1 MADGT
6 VKITIEADG
15 NKAIKS
21 AKDLENVFGQ
31 LGKGGKTDG
40 LTSDL
45 DGVAKHSGTAKVG
58 VMELATSIGLVKVA
72 SAAFGFVTSGLG
84 EVIKG
89 LNESS
94 ATWQTFEGNM
104 KGFGKS
110 GAEIA
115 KVKKELQ
122 SYAQATI
129 YSASD
134 MASTY
139 AQLSA
144 VGTKN
149 TTQLVKGFG
158 GLAAAAEDPQQAMK
172 SLSQQATQMAAKPQ
186 VAWEDFKIMLEQT
199 PAGMAA
205 VAKEMGMSLT
215 DLVSKI
221 QDGSVKTDD
230 FFDAIAKAGNNDS
243 FGKMATQ
250 YKTVGE
256 AMDGLVETLTNKLQP
271 TFDSLSKTAIGW
283 VSAFT
288 DSLDNIDLGGMING
302 VMSAFNGLSEK
313 LFPIF
318 GNLKAL
324 FTEALSS
331 INFSVVS
338 KVLQD
343 GMKPIT
349 ALFNGL
355 LAIVNDVV
363 VHILEIF
370 RSMKPAI
377 EQVFNSNAGATFGAA
392 MSSAADMI
400 RAAFTAVITVASNLT
415 NIITSIDW
423 VPVFT
428 AAKGAIDLM
437 YSAIK
442 KIADLLKVAF
452 KSDAF
457 QALIIGII
465 AGVAAFKLIKGAV
478 TAFQTAMTA
487 FNAVMQI
494 GAAVQT
500 AFNAIMAVNPFIL
513 IGVALAALVAG
524 LVYFFTQTESGK
536 EIWANFTAFLTQ
548 TWQATV
554 AVAQTIWT
562 ALATFFSGLWAGIT
576 TFATAVWTGFTATLS
591 AIWLGIVALAGGVW
605 NGLIVF
611 FVGLW
616 NGIVTDATNIWGNLG
631 GSLTAIWNGIVTVAT
646 GVWNLLKTV
655 ILTPILLLIDI
666 LTGSW
671 AQLGADAQLAWASL
685 VSAATTIWNGLMA
698 IIGGIVS
705 GIVTVVTI
713 AWNNLVTTTIN
724 IFNAVLTFIVNVW
737 NAITTG
743 VVNAANAAM
752 NGAINA
758 WNALKSGV
766 VNAANALMSG
776 AINAWNSLRSGVI
789 GIANGIR
796 NGAITAW
803 NGMVSGVRGI
813 ISSVRSTFNS
823 LRDINLFSIGKH
835 IVQGLIN
842 GIGGMIGN
850 VRDKISELA
859 STVTNGIRKALKIHS
874 PSRVMAELGMYTGMG
889 FSNGIE
895 GMIPTAEKMSKKL
908 AEAAM
913 IKKTFGVN
921 SEFAGI
927 TAESATG
934 IGRGVTPTNSVVN
947 NYGGSSVVNNND
959 NPIDDR
965 NRTYEIHIHSEIDG
979 REVAKGSAKFMQTE
993 LEKNRV
999 QNLRLGGVR
1008 Y

>member
-21 AKDLENVFGQ
+21 AKELDNVFGQ
-31 LGKGGKTDG
+31 LGKGGKTNG
-40 LTSDL
+40 LTSEL
-45 DGVAKHSGTAKVG
+45 DGVAKHSNTAKIG
-58 VMELATSIGLVKVA
+58 VMDLAKSIGLVKVA
-72 SAAFGFVTSGLG
+72 SAAFGFVKSGLG
-84 EVIKG
+84 EIVKG

-110 GAEIA
+110 SAEIA

-139 AQLSA
+139 AQLAA

-149 TTQLVKGFG
+149 TTKLVKGFG

-172 SLSQQATQMAAKPQ
+172 SLSQQATQMAAKPK

-215 DLVSKI
+215 DLVKKI

-230 FFDAIAKAGNNDS
+230 FFDAIAKAGTNDT

-250 YKTVGE
+250 YKTIGE
-256 AMDGLVETLTNKLQP
+256 AMDGLKETLTNKLQP
-271 TFDSLSKTAIGW
+271 AFDKVSKAAIGW
-283 VSAFT
+283 VSSFT

-302 VMSAFNGLSEK
+302 VMSAFNGLSKK

-318 GNLKAL
+318 GNLKTL

-338 KVLQD
+338 KALQD

-370 RSMKPAI
+370 RSMKPAF

-400 RAAFTAVITVASNLT
+400 KAAFTAVITVASNLT

-442 KIADLLKVAF
+442 KTADLLKAAF
-452 KSDAF
+452 KNDAF
-457 QALIIGII
+457 QALIVGIT
-465 AGVAAFKLIKGAV
+465 AGVAAFELIKGAV
-478 TAFQTAMTA
+478 TAFQTAMIA
-487 FNAVMQI
+487 FNAVMKI
-494 GAAVQT
+494 GTAVQT
-500 AFNAIMAVNPFIL
+500 AFNAIMAINRFIL

-562 ALATFFSGLWAGIT
+562 ALATFFSGLWEGIVT
-576 TFATAVWTGFTATLS
+576 GATAIWNTIAT
-591 AIWLGIVALAGGVW
+591 
-605 NGLIVF
+605 F
-611 FVGLW
+611 FSGLW
-616 NGIVTDATNIWGNLG
+616 NGIVAVATNVWSVF
-631 GSLTAIWNGIVTVAT
+631 GSGLTAIWNGIVNIAK
-646 GVWNLLKTV
+646 GVWEMLKV
-655 ILTPILLLIDI
+655 VVMAPILILIDM
-666 LTGSW
+666 LTGNW
-671 AQLGADAQLAWASL
+671 NQLGSDLQMIWGKIKDVAGD
-685 VSAATTIWNGLMA
+685 IWNGLKQVVMGVVDVVISYVSA
-698 IIGGIVS
+698 IWNSVVSVTSETFNAAKTAAVNAWNALKS
-705 GIVTVVTI
+705 GII
-713 AWNNLVTTTIN
+713 NL
-724 IFNAVLTFIVNVW
+724 
-737 NAITTG
+737 
-743 VVNAANAAM
+743 ANGLKD
-752 NGAINA
+752 GAINA

-766 VNAANALMSG
+766 INIANGIRQG
-776 AINAWNSLRSGVI
+776 AINAWD
-789 GIANGIR
+789 
-796 NGAITAW
+796 
-803 NGMVSGVRGI
+803 GMVSGVRGI
-813 ISSVRSTFNS
+813 ISSVRSTFDS
-823 LRDINLFSIGKH
+823 LRDINLFSIGMY

-842 GIGGMIGN
+842 GIGVMIGN
-850 VRDKISELA
+850 VRNKISELA
-859 STVTNGIRKALKIHS
+859 STVTSGIRNALKIHS

-908 AEAAM
+908 AEAVM

-927 TAESATG
+927 TAENATG

-947 NYGGSSVVNNND
+947 NYQSTTSQENVLK
-959 NPIDDR
+959 DR
-965 NRTYEIHIHSEIDG
+965 TADQRPTMVI
-979 REVAKGSAKFMQTE
+979 
-993 LEKNRV
+993 
-999 QNLRLGGVR
+999 QNLNWNNARDIRTTMQEMGWQTQINQRGRLDG
-1008 Y
+1008 

>member
-1 MADGT
+1 MA
-6 VKITIEADG
+6 K
-15 NKAIKS
+15 
-21 AKDLENVFGQ
+21 
-31 LGKGGKTDG
+31 
-40 LTSDL
+40 
-45 DGVAKHSGTAKVG
+45 
-58 VMELATSIGLVKVA
+58 SIGLVKVA
-72 SAAFGFVTSGLG
+72 SAAFSFVKSGLG
-84 EVIKG
+84 EIVKG

-94 ATWQTFEGNM
+94 ATWKTFEGNM

-110 GAEIA
+110 GAEIV

-139 AQLSA
+139 AQLAA

-172 SLSQQATQMAAKPQ
+172 SLSQQATQMAAKPK

-221 QDGSVKTDD
+221 QDGSIKTDD

-271 TFDSLSKTAIGW
+271 AFDQLSKMVIGW
-283 VSAFT
+283 VSSFT
-288 DSLDNIDLGGMING
+288 DSLDNIDLGGMINS
-302 VMSAFNGLSEK
+302 VMSAFNGLSKK

-318 GNLKAL
+318 GNLKTL

-338 KVLQD
+338 KALQD

-355 LAIVNDVV
+355 LAIVNDVI

-370 RSMKPAI
+370 KSMKPAI
-377 EQVFNSNAGATFGAA
+377 EQVFNSNAGATFGKA

-400 RAAFTAVITVASNLT
+400 RAAFKAVITVASNLT
-415 NIITSIDW
+415 KIITSIDW

-457 QALIIGII
+457 QALIVGII
-465 AGVAAFKLIKGAV
+465 AGVAAFELIKGAV

-562 ALATFFSGLWAGIT
+562 ALAAFFSGLWTGIT
-576 TFATAVWTGFTATLS
+576 TFATAIWTSLVAS
-591 AIWLGIVALAGGVW
+591 LGGIW
-605 NGLIVF
+605 NGLVTYASGVF
-611 FVGLW
+611 
-616 NGIVTDATNIWGNLG
+616 
-631 GSLTAIWNGIVTVAT
+631 
-646 GVWNLLKTV
+646 NLLKAV
-655 ILTPILLLIDI
+655 IMGPILLLVDLVTGNFDQMKSDAI
-666 LTGSW
+666 LIWNSIK
-671 AQLGADAQLAWASL
+671 
-685 VSAATTIWNGLMA
+685 AAAGQIWNGLSAM
-698 IIGGIVS
+698 VS
-705 GIVTVVTI
+705 GIVSNFVSSVSGLFRAMAGLVVGIWNGLKAMVVGI
-713 AWNNLVTTTIN
+713 AQGI
-724 IFNAVLTFIVNVW
+724 A
-737 NAITTG
+737 
-743 VVNAANAAM
+743 
-752 NGAINA
+752 
-758 WNALKSGV
+758 
-766 VNAANALMSG
+766 SG
-776 AINAWNSLRSGVI
+776 AIN
-789 GIANGIR
+789 
-796 NGAITAW
+796 AW

-813 ISSVRSTFNS
+813 ISSVRSIFNS

-835 IVQGLIN
+835 IVQGLID

-895 GMIPTAEKMSKKL
+895 GMIPTAKKMSKKL

-913 IKKTFGVN
+913 INKTFGVN

-927 TAESATG
+927 TAESASG

-947 NYGGSSVVNNND
+947 NYSNVATTTVQTAKESNDKVLEALNKIANNRPVAVVDGSSFA
-959 NPIDDR
+959 PA
-965 NRTYEIHIHSEIDG
+965 YEQYGSTETARRSQMKG
-979 REVAKGSAKFMQTE
+979 RGLAVDSKF
-993 LEKNRV
+993 
-999 QNLRLGGVR
+999 
-1008 Y
+1008 

>member
-21 AKDLENVFGQ
+21 AKDLDNVFGQ
-31 LGKGGKTDG
+31 LGKGGKTNG
-40 LTSDL
+40 LTGDL

-84 EVIKG
+84 EIVKG

-149 TTQLVKGFG
+149 TTKLVEGFG

-215 DLVSKI
+215 DLVKKV

-230 FFDAIAKAGNNDS
+230 FFNAIAKAGTNDT

-250 YKTVGE
+250 FKTVGQ
-256 AMDGLVETLTNKLQP
+256 AADGLKETITNKLQGA
-271 TFDSLSKTAIGW
+271 FDKMGQVGINAI
-283 VSAFT
+283 VKLT
-288 DSLDNIDLGGMING
+288 DWIQ
-302 VMSAFNGLSEK
+302 
-313 LFPIF
+313 
-318 GNLKAL
+318 
-324 FTEALSS
+324 T
-331 INFSVVS
+331 INFDAIIASAVKFGTDVYNSIMKVVS
-338 KVLQD
+338 YVQQNADWL
-343 GMKPIT
+343 GP
-349 ALFNGL
+349 
-355 LAIVNDVV
+355 LAV
-363 VHILEIF
+363 
-370 RSMKPAI
+370 
-377 EQVFNSNAGATFGAA
+377 G
-392 MSSAADMI
+392 
-400 RAAFTAVITVASNLT
+400 
-415 NIITSIDW
+415 
-423 VPVFT
+423 
-428 AAKGAIDLM
+428 
-437 YSAIK
+437 
-442 KIADLLKVAF
+442 IA
-452 KSDAF
+452 
-457 QALIIGII
+457 
-465 AGVAAFKLIKGAV
+465 AGVAAFMTINAAIKIA
-478 TAFQTAMTA
+478 TTTMAI
-487 FNAVMQI
+487 FNAVMSI
-494 GAAVQT
+494 
-500 AFNAIMAVNPFIL
+500 NPF
-513 IGVALAALVAG
+513 VALIVGITAVVAG
-524 LVYFFTQTESGK
+524 LVYFFTQTKTGQAVWK
-536 EIWANFTAFLTQ
+536 AFTDFLSNA
-548 TWQATV
+548 WQSLVGIASTV
-554 AVAQTIWT
+554 WTTITNTFNSAVDVIKGAWSAIG
-562 ALATFFSGLWAGIT
+562 TFFFGLWNGIVST
-576 TFATAVWTGFTATLS
+576 ATAVWTGFTATLS
-591 AIWLGIVALAGGVW
+591 AIWSGIIALASGVW
-605 NGLIVF
+605 NGLIAF

-616 NGIVTDATNIWGNLG
+616 NGIVTDATNIWGILG
-631 GSLTAIWNGIVTVAT
+631 GSLAAIWNGIVTVAT

-671 AQLGADAQLAWASL
+671 AQLGADAQLAWTSL

-705 GIVTVVTI
+705 GIVTVVTT
-713 AWNNLVTTTIN
+713 AWNNLATTTAN
-724 IFNAVLTFIVNVW
+724 IFNAVLAFIVNVW

-743 VVNAANAAM
+743 VVNAANAVM

-789 GIANGIR
+789 GIANSIR
-796 NGAITAW
+796 DGAISAW

-813 ISSVRSTFNS
+813 ISSVRSVFNS
-823 LRDINLFSIGKH
+823 LRDINLFSIGTH

-927 TAESATG
+927 TAENATG

-947 NYGGSSVVNNND
+947 NYSNTATTTVQTAKESNNKVLEALNKIANNRPIAIVNGSSFSTAYE
-959 NPIDDR
+959 PYGATETARRSQMKGRGLAID
-965 NRTYEIHIHSEIDG
+965 S
-979 REVAKGSAKFMQTE
+979 KF
-993 LEKNRV
+993 
-999 QNLRLGGVR
+999 
-1008 Y
+1008 

>member
-1 MADGT
+1 MADGM

-21 AKDLENVFGQ
+21 AKELDNVFGQ
-31 LGKGGKTDG
+31 LGKGGKTNG
-40 LTSDL
+40 LTDDL
-45 DGVAKHSGTAKVG
+45 DGVAKHSDTAKIG
-58 VMELATSIGLVKVA
+58 VMDMAKSIGLVKVA

-84 EVIKG
+84 EIVKG

-94 ATWQTFEGNM
+94 ATWQTFESNM
-104 KGFGKS
+104 KGFDKS

-122 SYAQATI
+122 AYAQQTI

-139 AQLSA
+139 AQLAA

-158 GLAAAAEDPQQAMK
+158 GLAAAAENPQQAMK

-221 QDGSVKTDD
+221 QDGSIKTDD

-271 TFDSLSKTAIGW
+271 AFDQLSKMAIGW
-283 VSAFT
+283 VSSFT

-302 VMSAFNGLSEK
+302 VMSAFNGLSKK

-331 INFSVVS
+331 INFSVIS
-338 KVLQD
+338 KALQD

-349 ALFNGL
+349 TLFNGL
-355 LAIVNDVV
+355 LAIVNDVI

-370 RSMKPAI
+370 TSMKPAI
-377 EQVFNSNAGATFGAA
+377 EQVFNSNAGATFGKA

-415 NIITSIDW
+415 KIITSIDW

-457 QALIIGII
+457 QALIVGII
-465 AGVAAFKLIKGAV
+465 AGVAAFELIKGAV

-562 ALATFFSGLWAGIT
+562 ALTTFFSGLWTGIT
-576 TFATAVWTGFTATLS
+576 TFATAIWTSLVAS
-591 AIWLGIVALAGGVW
+591 LGGIW
-605 NGLIVF
+605 NGLVTYASGVF
-611 FVGLW
+611 
-616 NGIVTDATNIWGNLG
+616 
-631 GSLTAIWNGIVTVAT
+631 
-646 GVWNLLKTV
+646 NLLKAV
-655 ILTPILLLIDI
+655 IMGPILLLVDLVTGNFDQMKSDAI
-666 LTGSW
+666 LIWNSIK
-671 AQLGADAQLAWASL
+671 
-685 VSAATTIWNGLMA
+685 AAAGQIWNGLSAM
-698 IIGGIVS
+698 VS
-705 GIVTVVTI
+705 GIVSNFVSSVSGLFRAMAGLVVGIWDGLKAMVVGI
-713 AWNNLVTTTIN
+713 AQGI
-724 IFNAVLTFIVNVW
+724 A
-737 NAITTG
+737 
-743 VVNAANAAM
+743 
-752 NGAINA
+752 
-758 WNALKSGV
+758 
-766 VNAANALMSG
+766 SG
-776 AINAWNSLRSGVI
+776 AIN
-789 GIANGIR
+789 
-796 NGAITAW
+796 AW

-947 NYGGSSVVNNND
+947 NYSNVATTTVQTAKESNDKVLEALNKIANNRPVAVVDGSSFA
-959 NPIDDR
+959 PA
-965 NRTYEIHIHSEIDG
+965 YEQYGSTETARRSQMKG
-979 REVAKGSAKFMQTE
+979 RGLAVDSKF
-993 LEKNRV
+993 
-999 QNLRLGGVR
+999 
-1008 Y
+1008 

>member
-31 LGKGGKTDG
+31 LGKGGKTNG

-45 DGVAKHSGTAKVG
+45 DGVAKHSNTAKIG
-58 VMELATSIGLVKVA
+58 VMDLAKSIGLVKVA
-72 SAAFGFVTSGLG
+72 SAAFSFVKSGLG
-84 EVIKG
+84 EIVKG

-94 ATWQTFEGNM
+94 ATWKTFEGNM

-110 GAEIA
+110 GAEIV

-139 AQLSA
+139 AQLAA

-172 SLSQQATQMAAKPQ
+172 SLSQQATQMAAKPK

-221 QDGSVKTDD
+221 QDGSIKTDD

-271 TFDSLSKTAIGW
+271 AFDQLSKMVIGW
-283 VSAFT
+283 VSSFT
-288 DSLDNIDLGGMING
+288 DSLDNIDLGGMINS
-302 VMSAFNGLSEK
+302 VMSAFNGLSKK

-318 GNLKAL
+318 GNLKTL

-338 KVLQD
+338 KALQD

-355 LAIVNDVV
+355 LAIVNDVI

-370 RSMKPAI
+370 KSMKPAI
-377 EQVFNSNAGATFGAA
+377 EQVFNSNAGATFGKA

-400 RAAFTAVITVASNLT
+400 RAAFKAVITVASNLT
-415 NIITSIDW
+415 KIITSIDW

-457 QALIIGII
+457 QALIVGII
-465 AGVAAFKLIKGAV
+465 AGVAAFELIKGAV

-562 ALATFFSGLWAGIT
+562 ALAAFFSGLWTGIT
-576 TFATAVWTGFTATLS
+576 TFATAIWTSLVAS
-591 AIWLGIVALAGGVW
+591 LGGIW
-605 NGLIVF
+605 NGLVTYASGVF
-611 FVGLW
+611 
-616 NGIVTDATNIWGNLG
+616 
-631 GSLTAIWNGIVTVAT
+631 
-646 GVWNLLKTV
+646 NLLKAV
-655 ILTPILLLIDI
+655 IMGPILLLVDLVTGNFDQMKSDAI
-666 LTGSW
+666 LIWNSIK
-671 AQLGADAQLAWASL
+671 
-685 VSAATTIWNGLMA
+685 AAAGQIWNGLSAM
-698 IIGGIVS
+698 VS
-705 GIVTVVTI
+705 GIVSNFVSSVSGLFRAMAGLVVGIWNGLKAMVVGI
-713 AWNNLVTTTIN
+713 AQGI
-724 IFNAVLTFIVNVW
+724 A
-737 NAITTG
+737 
-743 VVNAANAAM
+743 
-752 NGAINA
+752 
-758 WNALKSGV
+758 
-766 VNAANALMSG
+766 SG
-776 AINAWNSLRSGVI
+776 AIN
-789 GIANGIR
+789 
-796 NGAITAW
+796 AW

-813 ISSVRSTFNS
+813 ISSVRSIFNS

-835 IVQGLIN
+835 IVQGLID

-895 GMIPTAEKMSKKL
+895 GMIPTAKKMSKKL

-913 IKKTFGVN
+913 INKTFGVN

-927 TAESATG
+927 TAESASG

-947 NYGGSSVVNNND
+947 NYSNVATTTVQTAKESNDKVLEALNKIANNRPVAVVDGSSFA
-959 NPIDDR
+959 PA
-965 NRTYEIHIHSEIDG
+965 YEQYGSTETARRSQMKG
-979 REVAKGSAKFMQTE
+979 RGLAVDSKF
-993 LEKNRV
+993 
-999 QNLRLGGVR
+999 
-1008 Y
+1008 

>member
-21 AKDLENVFGQ
+21 AKDLENVFSQ
-31 LGKGGKTDG
+31 LGRGGKTNG
-40 LTSDL
+40 LTDDL

-72 SAAFGFVTSGLG
+72 SAAFSFVTSGLG
-84 EVIKG
+84 EIVKG

-94 ATWQTFEGNM
+94 ATWKTFEGNM

-149 TTQLVKGFG
+149 TTKLVEGFG

-215 DLVSKI
+215 DLVKKV

-230 FFDAIAKAGNNDS
+230 FFNAIAKAGTNDT

-250 YKTVGE
+250 FKTVGQ
-256 AMDGLVETLTNKLQP
+256 AADGLKETITNKLQGA
-271 TFDSLSKTAIGW
+271 FDKMGQVGINAIVKLTDW
-283 VSAFT
+283 IQTIDFDAIIASAVKFGT
-288 DSLDNIDLGGMING
+288 DVYN
-302 VMSAFNGLSEK
+302 
-313 LFPIF
+313 
-318 GNLKAL
+318 
-324 FTEALSS
+324 S
-331 INFSVVS
+331 IMKVVS
-338 KVLQD
+338 YVQQNADWL
-343 GMKPIT
+343 GP
-349 ALFNGL
+349 
-355 LAIVNDVV
+355 LAV
-363 VHILEIF
+363 
-370 RSMKPAI
+370 
-377 EQVFNSNAGATFGAA
+377 G
-392 MSSAADMI
+392 
-400 RAAFTAVITVASNLT
+400 
-415 NIITSIDW
+415 
-423 VPVFT
+423 
-428 AAKGAIDLM
+428 
-437 YSAIK
+437 
-442 KIADLLKVAF
+442 IA
-452 KSDAF
+452 
-457 QALIIGII
+457 
-465 AGVAAFKLIKGAV
+465 AGVAAFMTINAAIKIA
-478 TAFQTAMTA
+478 TTTMAI
-487 FNAVMQI
+487 FNAVMSI
-494 GAAVQT
+494 
-500 AFNAIMAVNPFIL
+500 NPF
-513 IGVALAALVAG
+513 VALIVGITAVVAG

-562 ALATFFSGLWAGIT
+562 ALATFFSGLWTGIT
-576 TFATAVWTGFTATLS
+576 TFATAIWTSLVAS
-591 AIWLGIVALAGGVW
+591 LGGIW
-605 NGLIVF
+605 NGLVTYASGVF
-611 FVGLW
+611 
-616 NGIVTDATNIWGNLG
+616 
-631 GSLTAIWNGIVTVAT
+631 
-646 GVWNLLKTV
+646 NLLKAV
-655 ILTPILLLIDI
+655 IMGPILLLVDLVTGNFDQMKSDAI
-666 LTGSW
+666 LIWNSIK
-671 AQLGADAQLAWASL
+671 AAASQ
-685 VSAATTIWNGLMA
+685 IWNGLSAM
-698 IIGGIVS
+698 VS
-705 GIVTVVTI
+705 GIVSNFVSSVSGLFRAMVGLVVGIWNGLKAMVVGI
-713 AWNNLVTTTIN
+713 AQGI
-724 IFNAVLTFIVNVW
+724 A
-737 NAITTG
+737 
-743 VVNAANAAM
+743 
-752 NGAINA
+752 
-758 WNALKSGV
+758 
-766 VNAANALMSG
+766 SG
-776 AINAWNSLRSGVI
+776 AIN
-789 GIANGIR
+789 
-796 NGAITAW
+796 AW

-823 LRDINLFSIGKH
+823 LRNINLFSIGTH

-859 STVTNGIRKALKIHS
+859 STVTNGVRKALKIHS

-947 NYGGSSVVNNND
+947 NYGGSSVVNNNGGS
-959 NPIDDR
+959 NDDQK
-965 NRTYEIHIHSEIDG
+965 RTYEIHIHTDING
-979 REVAKGSAKFMQTE
+979 REVAKSSARFIETE
-993 LEKNRV
+993 LGKLSLSRNRV
-999 QNLRLGGVR
+999 RGDRN
-1008 Y
+1008 

>member
-40 LTSDL
+40 LISDL
-45 DGVAKHSGTAKVG
+45 DGVTKHSGTAKVG
-58 VMELATSIGLVKVA
+58 VMDMAKSIGLVKVA
-72 SAAFGFVTSGLG
+72 SSAFSFVTSGIG
-84 EVIKG
+84 EVVKG

-94 ATWQTFEGNM
+94 ATWKTFEGNM

-110 GAEIA
+110 SAEIA

-122 SYAQATI
+122 NYAQATI

-172 SLSQQATQMAAKPQ
+172 SLSQQATQMAAKPK

-230 FFDAIAKAGNNDS
+230 FFDAIAKAGTNDT

-271 TFDSLSKTAIGW
+271 TFDQLSKTAIGW
-283 VSAFT
+283 VSSFT

-442 KIADLLKVAF
+442 KIADLLKIAF
-452 KSDAF
+452 KNDAF
-457 QALIIGII
+457 QALIVGIT
-465 AGVAAFKLIKGAV
+465 AGVAAFELIKGAV
-478 TAFQTAMTA
+478 TAFQTAMIA
-487 FNAVMQI
+487 FNAVMEI

-562 ALATFFSGLWAGIT
+562 ALATFFSGLWTGIT
-576 TFATAVWTGFTATLS
+576 TFATAIWTSLVAS
-591 AIWLGIVALAGGVW
+591 LGGIW
-605 NGLIVF
+605 NGLVTYASGVF
-611 FVGLW
+611 
-616 NGIVTDATNIWGNLG
+616 
-631 GSLTAIWNGIVTVAT
+631 
-646 GVWNLLKTV
+646 NLLKAV
-655 ILTPILLLIDI
+655 IMGPILLLVDLVTGNFDQMKSDAI
-666 LTGSW
+666 LIWNSIK
-671 AQLGADAQLAWASL
+671 
-685 VSAATTIWNGLMA
+685 AAAGQIWNGLSAM
-698 IIGGIVS
+698 VS
-705 GIVTVVTI
+705 GIVSNFVSSVSGLFRAMAGLVVGIWNGLKAMVVGI
-713 AWNNLVTTTIN
+713 AQGI
-724 IFNAVLTFIVNVW
+724 A
-737 NAITTG
+737 
-743 VVNAANAAM
+743 
-752 NGAINA
+752 
-758 WNALKSGV
+758 
-766 VNAANALMSG
+766 SG
-776 AINAWNSLRSGVI
+776 AIN
-789 GIANGIR
+789 
-796 NGAITAW
+796 AW

-835 IVQGLIN
+835 IVQGLID

-859 STVTNGIRKALKIHS
+859 STVTSGIRKALKIHS

-927 TAESATG
+927 TAESASG
-934 IGRGVTPTNSVVN
+934 IGRGVAPTNSVVN
-947 NYGGSSVVNNND
+947 NYSNTATTTVQTAKESNNKVLEALNKIANNRPVAVVDGSSFA
-959 NPIDDR
+959 PA
-965 NRTYEIHIHSEIDG
+965 YEPYGSTETARRSQMKG
-979 REVAKGSAKFMQTE
+979 RGLAVDSKF
-993 LEKNRV
+993 
-999 QNLRLGGVR
+999 
-1008 Y
+1008 

>member
-21 AKDLENVFGQ
+21 AKDLDNVFGQ
-31 LGKGGKTDG
+31 LGKGGKTNG
-40 LTSDL
+40 LTGDL
-45 DGVAKHSGTAKVG
+45 DGVAKHSNTAKIG
-58 VMELATSIGLVKVA
+58 VMDLAKSIGLVKVA
-72 SAAFGFVTSGLG
+72 SAAFGFVTSGLS
-84 EVIKG
+84 EIAKG

-149 TTQLVKGFG
+149 TTKLVEGFG

-215 DLVSKI
+215 DLVKKV

-230 FFDAIAKAGNNDS
+230 FFNAIAKAGTNDT

-250 YKTVGE
+250 FKTVGQ
-256 AMDGLVETLTNKLQP
+256 AADGLKETITNKLQGA
-271 TFDSLSKTAIGW
+271 FDKMGQVGINAIVKLTDW
-283 VSAFT
+283 IQTIDFDAIIASAAKFGT
-288 DSLDNIDLGGMING
+288 DVYN
-302 VMSAFNGLSEK
+302 
-313 LFPIF
+313 
-318 GNLKAL
+318 
-324 FTEALSS
+324 S
-331 INFSVVS
+331 IMKVVS
-338 KVLQD
+338 YVQQNADWL
-343 GMKPIT
+343 GP
-349 ALFNGL
+349 
-355 LAIVNDVV
+355 LAV
-363 VHILEIF
+363 
-370 RSMKPAI
+370 
-377 EQVFNSNAGATFGAA
+377 G
-392 MSSAADMI
+392 
-400 RAAFTAVITVASNLT
+400 
-415 NIITSIDW
+415 
-423 VPVFT
+423 
-428 AAKGAIDLM
+428 
-437 YSAIK
+437 
-442 KIADLLKVAF
+442 IA
-452 KSDAF
+452 
-457 QALIIGII
+457 
-465 AGVAAFKLIKGAV
+465 AGVAAFMTINAAIKIA
-478 TAFQTAMTA
+478 TTTMAI
-487 FNAVMQI
+487 FNAVMSI
-494 GAAVQT
+494 
-500 AFNAIMAVNPFIL
+500 NPF
-513 IGVALAALVAG
+513 VALIVGITAVVAG

-562 ALATFFSGLWAGIT
+562 TLATFFSGLWTGIT
-576 TFATAVWTGFTATLS
+576 TFATAIWTSLVAS
-591 AIWLGIVALAGGVW
+591 LGGIW
-605 NGLIVF
+605 NGLVTYASGVF
-611 FVGLW
+611 
-616 NGIVTDATNIWGNLG
+616 
-631 GSLTAIWNGIVTVAT
+631 
-646 GVWNLLKTV
+646 NLLKAV
-655 ILTPILLLIDI
+655 IMGPILLLVDLVTGNFDQMKSDAI
-666 LTGSW
+666 LIWNSIK
-671 AQLGADAQLAWASL
+671 
-685 VSAATTIWNGLMA
+685 AAAGQIWNGLSAM
-698 IIGGIVS
+698 VS
-705 GIVTVVTI
+705 GIVSNFVSSVSGLFRAMASLVVGIWNGLKAMVVGI
-713 AWNNLVTTTIN
+713 AQGI
-724 IFNAVLTFIVNVW
+724 A
-737 NAITTG
+737 
-743 VVNAANAAM
+743 
-752 NGAINA
+752 
-758 WNALKSGV
+758 
-766 VNAANALMSG
+766 SG
-776 AINAWNSLRSGVI
+776 AIS
-789 GIANGIR
+789 
-796 NGAITAW
+796 AW

-813 ISSVRSTFNS
+813 ISSVRSAFNS
-823 LRDINLFSIGKH
+823 LRNINLFSIGTH

-850 VRDKISELA
+850 VREKISELA
-859 STVTNGIRKALKIHS
+859 STVTNGVRKALKIHS

-947 NYGGSSVVNNND
+947 NYSNTATTTVQTAKESNDKVLEALNKIANNRPVAVVDGSSFA
-959 NPIDDR
+959 PA
-965 NRTYEIHIHSEIDG
+965 YEQYGSTETARRSQMKG
-979 REVAKGSAKFMQTE
+979 RGLAVDSKF
-993 LEKNRV
+993 
-999 QNLRLGGVR
+999 
-1008 Y
+1008 

>member
-1 MADGT
+1 MADGA

-15 NKAIKS
+15 KKAIKS
-21 AKDLENVFGQ
+21 AKDLESIFGQ
-31 LGKGGKTDG
+31 LGK
-40 LTSDL
+40 
-45 DGVAKHSGTAKVG
+45 HSNTAKIG
-58 VMELATSIGLVKVA
+58 VMDLAKSIGLVKVA

-84 EVIKG
+84 EIVKG

-149 TTQLVKGFG
+149 TTKLVEGFG

-172 SLSQQATQMAAKPQ
+172 SLSQQATQMAAKPK

-215 DLVSKI
+215 DLVKKV

-230 FFDAIAKAGNNDS
+230 FFNAIAKAGTNDT

-250 YKTVGE
+250 FKTVGQ
-256 AMDGLVETLTNKLQP
+256 AADGLKETITNKLQGA
-271 TFDSLSKTAIGW
+271 FDKMGQ
-283 VSAFT
+283 V
-288 DSLDNIDLGGMING
+288 GIN
-302 VMSAFNGLSEK
+302 
-313 LFPIF
+313 
-318 GNLKAL
+318 
-324 FTEALSS
+324 
-331 INFSVVS
+331 
-338 KVLQD
+338 
-343 GMKPIT
+343 
-349 ALFNGL
+349 
-355 LAIVNDVV
+355 AIVKLTDWIQTIDFDAIIASAVKFGTDVYNSIMKV
-363 VHILEIF
+363 VNYV
-370 RSMKPAI
+370 
-377 EQVFNSNAGATFGAA
+377 QQNADWLGPL
-392 MSSAADMI
+392 
-400 RAAFTAVITVASNLT
+400 AV
-415 NIITSIDW
+415 
-423 VPVFT
+423 
-428 AAKGAIDLM
+428 G
-437 YSAIK
+437 
-442 KIADLLKVAF
+442 IA
-452 KSDAF
+452 
-457 QALIIGII
+457 
-465 AGVAAFKLIKGAV
+465 AGVAAFMTINGAIKIA
-478 TAFQTAMTA
+478 TTTMAI
-487 FNAVMQI
+487 FNAVMSI
-494 GAAVQT
+494 NPFVALIVGIAAV
-500 AFNAIMAVNPFIL
+500 
-513 IGVALAALVAG
+513 VAG
-524 LVYFFTQTESGK
+524 LVYFFTQTKTGQAVWKTFTDVLSNLWQSLV
-536 EIWANFTAFLTQ
+536 EIAS
-548 TWQATV
+548 
-554 AVAQTIWT
+554 TIWT
-562 ALATFFSGLWAGIT
+562 AITNTFSAAVGIIKAVWSGIGTFFSGLWTGIVTGATAIWNTLATFFSGLWAGIV
-576 TFATAVWTGFTATLS
+576 AV
-591 AIWLGIVALAGGVW
+591 
-605 NGLIVF
+605 
-611 FVGLW
+611 
-616 NGIVTDATNIWGNLG
+616 ATNVWSVF
-631 GSLTAIWNGIVTVAT
+631 GSGLTAIWNGIVNIAK
-646 GVWNLLKTV
+646 GVWEMLKV
-655 ILTPILLLIDI
+655 VVMAPILILIDM
-666 LTGSW
+666 LTGNW
-671 AQLGADAQLAWASL
+671 KQLGSDLQMIWGKIKSTASD
-685 VSAATTIWNGLMA
+685 IWNGLKQVVMGVVDVVISYVSA
-698 IIGGIVS
+698 VWNSIVSVTRRAFNAAKAAAVNAWNALKS
-705 GIVTVVTI
+705 GIV
-713 AWNNLVTTTIN
+713 NL
-724 IFNAVLTFIVNVW
+724 
-737 NAITTG
+737 
-743 VVNAANAAM
+743 ANGLK

-766 VNAANALMSG
+766 IS
-776 AINAWNSLRSGVI
+776 
-789 GIANGIR
+789 IANGIKQ
-796 NGAITAW
+796 GAINAW

-813 ISSVRSTFNS
+813 ISSVKSVFNS

-835 IVQGLIN
+835 IVQGLID

-859 STVTNGIRKALKIHS
+859 STVTSGIRKALKIHS

-947 NYGGSSVVNNND
+947 NYGGSSVVNNNGD
-959 NPIDDR
+959 PIDDR

>member
-72 SAAFGFVTSGLG
+72 SAAFSFVTSGLG
-84 EVIKG
+84 EIVKG

-149 TTQLVKGFG
+149 TTKLVEGFG

-215 DLVSKI
+215 DLVKKV

-230 FFDAIAKAGNNDS
+230 FFNAIAKAGTNDT

-250 YKTVGE
+250 FKTVGQ
-256 AMDGLVETLTNKLQP
+256 AADGLKETITNKLQGA
-271 TFDSLSKTAIGW
+271 FDKMGQVGINAI
-283 VSAFT
+283 VKLT
-288 DSLDNIDLGGMING
+288 DWIQ
-302 VMSAFNGLSEK
+302 
-313 LFPIF
+313 
-318 GNLKAL
+318 
-324 FTEALSS
+324 T
-331 INFSVVS
+331 INFDAIIASAVKFGTDVYNSIMKVVS
-338 KVLQD
+338 YVQQNSDWL
-343 GMKPIT
+343 GPI
-349 ALFNGL
+349 A
-355 LAIVNDVV
+355 
-363 VHILEIF
+363 
-370 RSMKPAI
+370 
-377 EQVFNSNAGATFGAA
+377 AGIAA
-392 MSSAADMI
+392 
-400 RAAFTAVITVASNLT
+400 
-415 NIITSIDW
+415 
-423 VPVFT
+423 
-428 AAKGAIDLM
+428 G
-437 YSAIK
+437 
-442 KIADLLKVAF
+442 
-452 KSDAF
+452 
-457 QALIIGII
+457 
-465 AGVAAFKLIKGAV
+465 V
-478 TAFQTAMTA
+478 TAFMAINGAIRIATTTMAI
-487 FNAVMQI
+487 FNAVMSI
-494 GAAVQT
+494 
-500 AFNAIMAVNPFIL
+500 NPF
-513 IGVALAALVAG
+513 VALIVGITAVVAG
-524 LVYFFTQTESGK
+524 LVYFFTQTEIGK

-554 AVAQTIWT
+554 AFAQTIWT
-562 ALATFFSGLWAGIT
+562 ALATFFSGLWTGIT
-576 TFATAVWTGFTATLS
+576 TFATAIWTSLVAS
-591 AIWLGIVALAGGVW
+591 LGGIW
-605 NGLIVF
+605 NGLVTYASGVF
-611 FVGLW
+611 
-616 NGIVTDATNIWGNLG
+616 
-631 GSLTAIWNGIVTVAT
+631 
-646 GVWNLLKTV
+646 NLLKAV
-655 ILTPILLLIDI
+655 IMGPILLLVDLVTGNFDQMKSDAI
-666 LTGSW
+666 LIWNSIK
-671 AQLGADAQLAWASL
+671 
-685 VSAATTIWNGLMA
+685 AAAGQIWNGLSAM
-698 IIGGIVS
+698 VS
-705 GIVTVVTI
+705 GIVSNFVSSVSGLFRAMAGLVVGIWNGLKALVVGI
-713 AWNNLVTTTIN
+713 AQGI
-724 IFNAVLTFIVNVW
+724 A
-737 NAITTG
+737 
-743 VVNAANAAM
+743 
-752 NGAINA
+752 
-758 WNALKSGV
+758 
-766 VNAANALMSG
+766 SG
-776 AINAWNSLRSGVI
+776 AIN
-789 GIANGIR
+789 
-796 NGAITAW
+796 AW

-835 IVQGLIN
+835 IVQGLID

-859 STVTNGIRKALKIHS
+859 STVTSGIRKALKIHS

-927 TAESATG
+927 TAENATG

-947 NYGGSSVVNNND
+947 NYGSSSVVNNNG

>member
-72 SAAFGFVTSGLG
+72 STAFGFVTSGLG

-122 SYAQATI
+122 AYAQQTI

-139 AQLSA
+139 AQLAA

-172 SLSQQATQMAAKPQ
+172 SLSQQATQMAAKPK

-221 QDGSVKTDD
+221 QDGSIKTDD

-271 TFDSLSKTAIGW
+271 AFDQLSKMAIGW
-283 VSAFT
+283 VSSFT
-288 DSLDNIDLGGMING
+288 DSLDNIDLGGMINS
-302 VMSAFNGLSEK
+302 VMSAFNGLSKK

-318 GNLKAL
+318 GNLKTL

-338 KVLQD
+338 KALQD

-355 LAIVNDVV
+355 LAIVNDVI

-370 RSMKPAI
+370 KSMKPAI
-377 EQVFNSNAGATFGAA
+377 EQVFNSNAGATFGKA

-400 RAAFTAVITVASNLT
+400 RAAFKAVITVASNLT
-415 NIITSIDW
+415 KIITSIDW

-457 QALIIGII
+457 QALIVGII
-465 AGVAAFKLIKGAV
+465 AGVAAFELIKGAV

-562 ALATFFSGLWAGIT
+562 ALAAFFSGLWTGIT
-576 TFATAVWTGFTATLS
+576 TFATAIWTSLVAS
-591 AIWLGIVALAGGVW
+591 LGGIW
-605 NGLIVF
+605 NGLVTYASGVF
-611 FVGLW
+611 
-616 NGIVTDATNIWGNLG
+616 
-631 GSLTAIWNGIVTVAT
+631 
-646 GVWNLLKTV
+646 NLLKAV
-655 ILTPILLLIDI
+655 IMGPILLLVDLVTGNFDQMKSDAI
-666 LTGSW
+666 LIWNSIK
-671 AQLGADAQLAWASL
+671 
-685 VSAATTIWNGLMA
+685 AAAGQIWNGLSAM
-698 IIGGIVS
+698 VS
-705 GIVTVVTI
+705 GIVSNFVSSVSGLFRAMAGLVVGIWNGLKAMVVGI
-713 AWNNLVTTTIN
+713 AQGI
-724 IFNAVLTFIVNVW
+724 A
-737 NAITTG
+737 
-743 VVNAANAAM
+743 
-752 NGAINA
+752 
-758 WNALKSGV
+758 
-766 VNAANALMSG
+766 SG
-776 AINAWNSLRSGVI
+776 AIN
-789 GIANGIR
+789 
-796 NGAITAW
+796 AW

-813 ISSVRSTFNS
+813 ISSVRSIFNS

-835 IVQGLIN
+835 IVQGLID

-895 GMIPTAEKMSKKL
+895 GMIPTAKKMSKKL

-913 IKKTFGVN
+913 INKTFGVN

-927 TAESATG
+927 TAESASG
-934 IGRGVTPTNSVVN
+934 IGRGVAPTNSVVN
-947 NYGGSSVVNNND
+947 NYGNTATTTVQTAKESNDKVLEALNKIANNRPVAVVDGSSFA
-959 NPIDDR
+959 PA
-965 NRTYEIHIHSEIDG
+965 YEQYGSTETARRSQMKG
-979 REVAKGSAKFMQTE
+979 RGLAVDSKF
-993 LEKNRV
+993 
-999 QNLRLGGVR
+999 
-1008 Y
+1008 

>member
-21 AKDLENVFGQ
+21 AKDLEGVFGQ
-31 LGKGGKTDG
+31 LGKNGKVSPLTD
-40 LTSDL
+40 DL
-45 DGVAKHSGTAKVG
+45 DNVAKHSGTAKISI
-58 VMELATSIGLVKVA
+58 MDLATSIGLVKVA

-84 EVIKG
+84 EVVKG

-115 KVKKELQ
+115 KVKKALQ
-122 SYAQATI
+122 DYAQQTI

-139 AQLSA
+139 AQLAA

-172 SLSQQATQMAAKPQ
+172 SLSQQATQMAAKPK

-199 PAGMAA
+199 PAGMSA

-230 FFDAIAKAGNNDS
+230 FFDAIAKAGTNDT

-256 AMDGLVETLTNKLQP
+256 AMDGLTETLTNKLQP
-271 TFDSLSKTAIGW
+271 TFDQLSKTAIGW
-283 VSAFT
+283 VSSFT

-324 FTEALSS
+324 FTEAFSS
-331 INFSVVS
+331 INFSAVY
-338 KVLQD
+338 KALQD
-343 GMKPIT
+343 GMKPVS
-349 ALFNGL
+349 ALFSGL
-355 LAIVNDVV
+355 VAIVNEVV

-370 RSMKPAI
+370 RSMKPAFD
-377 EQVFNSNAGATFGAA
+377 QVFNSDAGATFGAA

-400 RAAFTAVITVASNLT
+400 RAAFTAVIAVASNLT

-457 QALIIGII
+457 QALIVGIT
-465 AGVAAFKLIKGAV
+465 AGVAAFELIKGAV
-478 TAFQTAMTA
+478 MAFQTAMIA
-487 FNAVMQI
+487 FNAVMKI

-513 IGVALAALVAG
+513 IGVALTALVAG

-536 EIWANFTAFLTQ
+536 EVWANFTAFLTQ

-576 TFATAVWTGFTATLS
+576 TFATAIWTGLVAS
-591 AIWLGIVALAGGVW
+591 LGGIW
-605 NGLIVF
+605 NGLVTYASGVF
-611 FVGLW
+611 
-616 NGIVTDATNIWGNLG
+616 
-631 GSLTAIWNGIVTVAT
+631 
-646 GVWNLLKTV
+646 NLLKAV
-655 ILTPILLLIDI
+655 IMGPILLLIDLVTGNFDQMKSDAI
-666 LTGSW
+666 LIWNSIK
-671 AQLGADAQLAWASL
+671 
-685 VSAATTIWNGLMA
+685 AAAGQIWNGLSAM
-698 IIGGIVS
+698 VS
-705 GIVTVVTI
+705 GIVSNFVSSVSGLFKAMVGLVVGIWNGLKAMVVGI
-713 AWNNLVTTTIN
+713 AQGI
-724 IFNAVLTFIVNVW
+724 A
-737 NAITTG
+737 
-743 VVNAANAAM
+743 
-752 NGAINA
+752 
-758 WNALKSGV
+758 
-766 VNAANALMSG
+766 SG
-776 AINAWNSLRSGVI
+776 AIN
-789 GIANGIR
+789 
-796 NGAITAW
+796 AW
-803 NGMVSGVRGI
+803 NGMVSGVKNVVSTVMGVFRTLGNIDLAAAGRAVIDGFLRGLKGAFESVKSFVGGI
-813 ISSVRSTFNS
+813 GDWIRDHKGPISYDKKLLIPAGKAIMGGLNNS
-823 LRDINLFSIGKH
+823 LIDSFGKVKSSIASITEGIANSAVITMPAIEDSAFNKSLKRINNTLNNNRLSA
-835 IVQGLIN
+835 GL
-842 GIGGMIGN
+842 
-850 VRDKISELA
+850 S
-859 STVTNGIRKALKIHS
+859 
-874 PSRVMAELGMYTGMG
+874 
-889 FSNGIE
+889 
-895 GMIPTAEKMSKKL
+895 
-908 AEAAM
+908 
-913 IKKTFGVN
+913 
-921 SEFAGI
+921 FAGI

-934 IGRGVTPTNSVVN
+934 IGRGVAPTNSVVN
-947 NYGGSSVVNNND
+947 NYGGSSVINNNGGS
-959 NPIDDR
+959 DDGQ
-965 NRTYEIHIHSEIDG
+965 NRTYEIHIHTDING
-979 REVAKGSAKFMQTE
+979 REVAKSSAKFMRTE
-993 LEKNRV
+993 LGKLELSGNRMRGDR
-999 QNLRLGGVR
+999 N
-1008 Y
+1008 

>member
-21 AKDLENVFGQ
+21 AKELDNVFGQ
-31 LGKGGKTDG
+31 LGKGGKTNG
-40 LTSDL
+40 LTGDL
-45 DGVAKHSGTAKVG
+45 DGVAKHSNTAKIG
-58 VMELATSIGLVKVA
+58 VMDMAKSIGLVKVA

-84 EVIKG
+84 EIVKG

-149 TTQLVKGFG
+149 TTKLVEGFG

-215 DLVSKI
+215 DLVKKV

-230 FFDAIAKAGNNDS
+230 FFNAIAKAGTNDT

-250 YKTVGE
+250 FKTVGQ
-256 AMDGLVETLTNKLQP
+256 AADGLKETITNKLQGA
-271 TFDSLSKTAIGW
+271 FDKMGKVGINAI
-283 VSAFT
+283 VKLT
-288 DSLDNIDLGGMING
+288 DWIQ
-302 VMSAFNGLSEK
+302 
-313 LFPIF
+313 
-318 GNLKAL
+318 
-324 FTEALSS
+324 T
-331 INFSVVS
+331 INFDAIIASAVKFGTDVYNSIMKVVS
-338 KVLQD
+338 YVQQNADWL
-343 GMKPIT
+343 GP
-349 ALFNGL
+349 
-355 LAIVNDVV
+355 LAVGI
-363 VHILEIF
+363 
-370 RSMKPAI
+370 A
-377 EQVFNSNAGATFGAA
+377 AG
-392 MSSAADMI
+392 
-400 RAAFTAVITVASNLT
+400 
-415 NIITSIDW
+415 
-423 VPVFT
+423 
-428 AAKGAIDLM
+428 
-437 YSAIK
+437 
-442 KIADLLKVAF
+442 
-452 KSDAF
+452 
-457 QALIIGII
+457 
-465 AGVAAFKLIKGAV
+465 V
-478 TAFQTAMTA
+478 TAFMAINGAIKIATTTMAI
-487 FNAVMQI
+487 FNAVMSI
-494 GAAVQT
+494 
-500 AFNAIMAVNPFIL
+500 NPF
-513 IGVALAALVAG
+513 VALIVGITAVVAG

-562 ALATFFSGLWAGIT
+562 ALATFFSGLWTGIT
-576 TFATAVWTGFTATLS
+576 TFATAIWTSLVAS
-591 AIWLGIVALAGGVW
+591 LGGIW
-605 NGLIVF
+605 NGLVTYASGVF
-611 FVGLW
+611 
-616 NGIVTDATNIWGNLG
+616 
-631 GSLTAIWNGIVTVAT
+631 
-646 GVWNLLKTV
+646 NLLKAV
-655 ILTPILLLIDI
+655 IMGPILLLVDLVTGNFDQMKSDAI
-666 LTGSW
+666 LIWNSIK
-671 AQLGADAQLAWASL
+671 
-685 VSAATTIWNGLMA
+685 AAAGQIWNGLSAM
-698 IIGGIVS
+698 VS
-705 GIVTVVTI
+705 GIVSNFVSSVSGLFRAMASLVVGIWNGLKAMVVGI
-713 AWNNLVTTTIN
+713 AQGI
-724 IFNAVLTFIVNVW
+724 A
-737 NAITTG
+737 
-743 VVNAANAAM
+743 
-752 NGAINA
+752 
-758 WNALKSGV
+758 
-766 VNAANALMSG
+766 SG
-776 AINAWNSLRSGVI
+776 AIS
-789 GIANGIR
+789 
-796 NGAITAW
+796 AW

-813 ISSVRSTFNS
+813 ISSVRSAFNS
-823 LRDINLFSIGKH
+823 LRNINLFSIGTH

-850 VRDKISELA
+850 VRNKISELA
-859 STVTNGIRKALKIHS
+859 STVTNGVRKALKIHS

-947 NYGGSSVVNNND
+947 NYSNTATTTVQTAKESNNKVLEALNKIANNRPVAVVDGSSFA
-959 NPIDDR
+959 PA
-965 NRTYEIHIHSEIDG
+965 YEQYGSTETARRSQMKG
-979 REVAKGSAKFMQTE
+979 RGLAVDSKF
-993 LEKNRV
+993 
-999 QNLRLGGVR
+999 
-1008 Y
+1008 

>member
-1 MADGT
+1 MDL
-6 VKITIEADG
+6 
-15 NKAIKS
+15 
-21 AKDLENVFGQ
+21 AK
-31 LGKGGKTDG
+31 
-40 LTSDL
+40 
-45 DGVAKHSGTAKVG
+45 
-58 VMELATSIGLVKVA
+58 SIGLVKVA
-72 SAAFGFVTSGLG
+72 SAAFSFVKSGLG
-84 EVIKG
+84 EIVKG

-94 ATWQTFEGNM
+94 ATWKTFEGNM

-139 AQLSA
+139 AQLAA

-172 SLSQQATQMAAKPQ
+172 SLSQQATQMAAKPK

-221 QDGSVKTDD
+221 QDGSIKTDD

-271 TFDSLSKTAIGW
+271 AFDQLSKMAIGW
-283 VSAFT
+283 VSSFT

-302 VMSAFNGLSEK
+302 VMSAFNGLSKK

-318 GNLKAL
+318 GNLKTL

-338 KVLQD
+338 KALQD

-355 LAIVNDVV
+355 LAIVNDVI

-370 RSMKPAI
+370 KSMKPAI
-377 EQVFNSNAGATFGAA
+377 EQVFNSNAGATFGKA

-400 RAAFTAVITVASNLT
+400 RAAFKAVITVASNLT

-452 KSDAF
+452 KNDAF
-457 QALIIGII
+457 QALIVGIT
-465 AGVAAFKLIKGAV
+465 AGVAAFELIKGAV
-478 TAFQTAMTA
+478 TAFQTAMIA
-487 FNAVMQI
+487 FNAVMKI

-562 ALATFFSGLWAGIT
+562 ALATFFSGLWTGIT
-576 TFATAVWTGFTATLS
+576 TFATAIWTSLVAS
-591 AIWLGIVALAGGVW
+591 LGGIW
-605 NGLIVF
+605 NGLVTYASGVF
-611 FVGLW
+611 
-616 NGIVTDATNIWGNLG
+616 
-631 GSLTAIWNGIVTVAT
+631 
-646 GVWNLLKTV
+646 NLLKAV
-655 ILTPILLLIDI
+655 IMGPILLLVDLVTGNFGQMKSDAI
-666 LTGSW
+666 LIWNSIK
-671 AQLGADAQLAWASL
+671 
-685 VSAATTIWNGLMA
+685 AAAGQIWNGLSAM
-698 IIGGIVS
+698 VS
-705 GIVTVVTI
+705 GIVSNFVSSVSGLFRAMAGLVVGIWNGLKAMVVGI
-713 AWNNLVTTTIN
+713 AQGI
-724 IFNAVLTFIVNVW
+724 A
-737 NAITTG
+737 
-743 VVNAANAAM
+743 
-752 NGAINA
+752 
-758 WNALKSGV
+758 
-766 VNAANALMSG
+766 SG
-776 AINAWNSLRSGVI
+776 AIN
-789 GIANGIR
+789 
-796 NGAITAW
+796 AW

-835 IVQGLIN
+835 IVQGLID

-859 STVTNGIRKALKIHS
+859 STVTSGIRKALKIHS

-895 GMIPTAEKMSKKL
+895 GMIPTAKKMSKKL

-913 IKKTFGVN
+913 INKTFGVN

-927 TAESATG
+927 TAESASG
-934 IGRGVTPTNSVVN
+934 IGRGVAPTNSVVN
-947 NYGGSSVVNNND
+947 NYSNVATTTVQTAKESNDKVLEALNKIANNRPVAVVDGSSFA
-959 NPIDDR
+959 PA
-965 NRTYEIHIHSEIDG
+965 YEQYGSTETARRSQMKG
-979 REVAKGSAKFMQTE
+979 RGLAVDSKF
-993 LEKNRV
+993 
-999 QNLRLGGVR
+999 
-1008 Y
+1008 